1 MKSFDLCVIGSGPGG
16 QKAAIQAAKLGRR
29 VCVVESRAIGGVAV
43 HTGTIP
49 SKALRE
55 MIRRLVGAAEFSPE
69 IREELAVFRGDAM
82 HRLWGAYQDVVRAET
97 DVVEGHFAA
106 NGIDVVHGTARFVD
120 TGTVEVE
127 TPAGA
132 ESITADFFCIAVGTE
147 PTRPAGIPFD
157 GRDVITTDE
166 LLQLERLP
174 HSMIVVGGGV
184 IGTEYASMFV
194 RLGIRVTLVEGRPRL
209 LDFADGEIVEA
220 LQFHLRNRGLT
231 LRLGEKVAGI
241 TVGPAPEGSRS
252 VDAQVASAV
261 LASGKR
267 LHADCILYCAGRQG
281 ATFRLALDRVGLAAD
296 ERGRIPVDANFRT
309 AASNVYAVGDVVGFP
324 ALASTSMDQGRI
336 AACHMFG
343 ATVESGR
350 APLPFGIYSIPE
362 ISMVGATEQELTEKG
377 TPYESGIARYAEV
390 ARGKLL
396 GDDTGMLKLLFHEET
411 RVLLGVHAIG
421 TGATELVHV
430 GQAVLAFGATIDYFV
445 ETVFNYPTLA
455 ECYRIAAL
463 NGLNRLRD
471 S

>member
-69 IREELAVFRGDAM
+69 IRDELAVFRGDAM

-97 DVVEGHFAA
+97 EVVEGHLAA
-106 NGIDVVHGTARFVD
+106 NGITVVHGTARFVD
-120 TGTVEVE
+120 PGTVEVE
-127 TPAGA
+127 TSASTQA
-132 ESITADFFCIAVGTE
+132 ITADFFCVAVGTE

-194 RLGIRVTLVEGRPRL
+194 RVGIRVTLVEGRSRL

-231 LRLGEKVAGI
+231 LRLGEKVAEI
-241 TVGPAPEGSRS
+241 SVGPAPEGSRS
-252 VDAQVASAV
+252 VDAHVAAAV

-281 ATFRLALDRVGLAAD
+281 ATTRLDLDRVGLAAD

-309 AASNVYAVGDVVGFP
+309 AVANVYAVGDVVGFP

-350 APLPFGIYSIPE
+350 AALPFGIYSIPE
-362 ISMVGATEQELTEKG
+362 ISMVGATEQELTGKG
-377 TPYESGIARYAEV
+377 IPYESGIARYAEV

-421 TGATELVHV
+421 TDATELVHV
-430 GQAVLAFGATIDYFV
+430 GQAVLAFGGTIDYFV

-455 ECYRIAAL
+455 ECYRVAAL

-471 S
+471 T